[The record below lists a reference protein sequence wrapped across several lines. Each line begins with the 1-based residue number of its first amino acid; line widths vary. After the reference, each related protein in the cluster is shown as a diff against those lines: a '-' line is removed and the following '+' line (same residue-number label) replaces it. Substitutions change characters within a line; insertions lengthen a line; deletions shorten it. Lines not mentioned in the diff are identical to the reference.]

1 MRRFGILFIIAGCLS
16 AMTLACFVRALFN
29 NEQFG
34 YRDAAHYYYPL
45 YLRVQSAWNQGRWP
59 LWEPEENSGM
69 PLMGNPTAAVLYPGK
84 LIYAVMPY
92 AWGARIYIIAH
103 VLLAF
108 GAMMALLRSWNTS
121 WAGSAIGAFAY
132 AFGAPILF
140 QYCNVIYLVGAA
152 WAPLGFRAVDGWLRL
167 GRRGAVLE
175 LAVVLA
181 METLGGD
188 PQSAYLTGVCAGGYA
203 VALARTRLTPPNEAR
218 RRHRW
223 NWPLLP
229 ILGVL
234 VFGWLTGTFVIA
246 KYASLIRTVRGPNQP
261 PDPLPWVRW
270 VSTCVAVLWVWAAVW
285 MLMRWRRGR
294 NDATRVLVPMLGGL
308 LLSAVVAL
316 MLSSAQLL
324 PVLEFTGQSARAAGA
339 GPHDVFPF
347 SLEPVRVVEFLWPN
361 VFGTIFQGNRSW
373 LMALNTAPR
382 AAKIWVPSLYIGGFT
397 IVLALGG
404 LRLRGAPPWRG
415 WLSVIAVAS
424 LLLSLGEYSS
434 PIFWGRYIPSV
445 AREIG
450 PHDSQTDAAL
460 RFDRHLR
467 DGDGGLYWMMATF
480 LPGFRQFRYPSKLL
494 TLTVLSLAA
503 IAGLAWDDLAGG
515 DARQRRRMVFLAGSL
530 FVATVVA
537 LTCATIGRTKFI
549 DWLESKPLSSSIGP
563 HDAAGSHRELM
574 WALGQGGLVVIGTLA
589 LAIWANRR
597 AGLAAGC
604 ALVLVTTDLSL
615 ANARYILTVPQR
627 LFDETPKVIQIIA
640 DEEAKNPSPR
650 PFRVHRL
657 PVWNPY
663 VWGEQ
668 ASEDR
673 VRDFVRWER
682 ATIQPKYGISEGIAY
697 TLAIGVAELY
707 DYEWF
712 FGGFYRKLDSANA
725 KYLGATPGQDIVVYP
740 RRATDLWTAHYFV
753 LPMYP
758 AKWKDE
764 NRGFAS
770 FLENS
775 ERVYPYPDAFK
786 GPGGAEEE
794 MAWVKT
800 EDFQVRRNL
809 TTYPRAWVVHSAR
822 YIQPITGLDR
832 ADRDKPMEEIL
843 FSNDSLWRDA
853 TRVVYDPR
861 QLAWIESERRGEL
874 REYLSGSVASAN
886 ETVTVTRYEPERV
899 ELDAVLERPGLV
911 VLADVY
917 YPGWSLTIDGE
928 PAPIYRANRMMRGA
942 AVKSGKHHLVYVY
955 SPLSFRIGLFLSVTG
970 LSSLTIVG
978 VVLALR
984 PLGPRRFGTARDDPE
999 LEP

>member
-1 MRRFGILFIIAGCLS
+1 MRRIGIQLIIVGCLS
-16 AMTLACFVRALFN
+16 GIMLACFARALFH

-45 YLRVQSAWNQGRWP
+45 YLRVQSAWNEGRWP
-59 LWEPEENSGM
+59 LWESEENSGM

-103 VLLAF
+103 VLLACA
-108 GAMMALLRSWNTS
+108 AMMALLRTWNTS
-121 WAGSAIGAFAY
+121 WTGSAIGAFAY
-132 AFGAPILF
+132 AFGAPVLF

-152 WAPLGFRAVDGWLRL
+152 WAPLGFRAVDRWLRL
-167 GRRGAVLE
+167 GRRGALLE
-175 LAVVLA
+175 LGVVLA

-188 PQSAYLTGVCAGGYA
+188 PQTAYLTGVCAGGYA
-203 VALARTRLTPPNEAR
+203 VALAGARAGSTSAPRRLG
-218 RRHRW
+218 RW
-223 NWPLLP
+223 SWLLLP
-229 ILGVL
+229 ILGFLVL
-234 VFGWLTGTFVIA
+234 GWLTGTFVTA

-270 VSTCVAVLWVWAAVW
+270 VSTLVAVVWMCVAVWLSSS
-285 MLMRWRRGR
+285 WRRR
-294 NDATRVLVPMLGGL
+294 RSDFARLLVPMLAGL
-308 LLSAVVAL
+308 GMSAVVAL

-339 GPHDVFPF
+339 GPHDIFPF
-347 SLEPVRVVEFLWPN
+347 SLEPVRVVEFFWPN
-361 VFGTIFQGNRSW
+361 VFGTVFHGNRSW
-373 LMALNTAPR
+373 LLALNTAPK
-382 AAKIWVPSLYIGGFT
+382 AAKIWVPSLYLGGLT
-397 IVLALGG
+397 IALALGG
-404 LRLRGAPPWRG
+404 LRIRGAAPWRA
-415 WLSVIAVAS
+415 WLSVIAIGS
-424 LLLSLGEYSS
+424 LVLSLGEYSS

-467 DGDGGLYWMMATF
+467 DGDGGLYWLMATF

-494 TLTVLSLAA
+494 TLTVLALAA
-503 IAGLAWDDLAGG
+503 LAGLAWDDLAGG
-515 DARQRRRMVFLAGSL
+515 DARQRRRMVCLAASL
-530 FVATVVA
+530 LVASVLA
-537 LTCATIGRTKFI
+537 LTCAMIGRTEFI
-549 DWLESKPLSSSIGP
+549 GWLASKSLSSSIGP
-563 HDAAGSHRELM
+563 HDPAGSHRELM
-574 WALGQGGLVVIGTLA
+574 WALGQGGLVAMGALA
-589 LAIWANRR
+589 LAIWATRR
-597 AGLAAGC
+597 PGLAAGC
-604 ALVLVTTDLSL
+604 ALLLVTTDLAV
-615 ANARYILTVPQR
+615 ANSRYILTVPQR
-627 LFDETPKVIQIIA
+627 LFDETPKVVQIIA
-640 DEEAKNPSPR
+640 EEEAKNPSPG

-663 VWGEQ
+663 VWGDQ
-668 ASEDR
+668 TSEDR

-682 ATIQPKYGISEGIAY
+682 ATIQPKYGITEGIAY

-712 FGGFYRKLDSANA
+712 FGGFYRKLDSGNA
-725 KYLGATPGQDIVVYP
+725 RYLGGTPGQEIVVYP
-740 RRATDLWTAHYFV
+740 RRATDLWTARYFV

-775 ERVYPYPDAFK
+775 ERVYPHPDAFK
-786 GPGGAEEE
+786 GPDGVEKE
-794 MAWVKT
+794 MAWVRS

-809 TTYPRAWVVHSAR
+809 TTYPRAWVVHRAR
-822 YIQPITGLDR
+822 YLQPITGLDR
-832 ADRDKPMEEIL
+832 GDRDKPMEEIL
-843 FSNDSLWRDA
+843 FSNDYLWRDA

-861 QLAWIESERRGEL
+861 QVAWIESERRSEL

-886 ETVTVTRYEPERV
+886 ETVTVTRYEPELV
-899 ELDAVLERPGLV
+899 ELDAVLDRPGLV

-942 AVKSGKHHLVYVY
+942 AVKSGKHHLVYEY
-955 SPLSFRIGLFLSVTG
+955 SPLSFRTGLVLSVAG
-970 LSSLTIVG
+970 LASLTVLG
-978 VVLALR
+978 VVFAVR
-984 PLGPRRFGTARDDPE
+984 PLASWQAVPSSDEPE
-999 LEP
+999 PEP